1 MKNRGWC
8 VGLIWCLLS
17 PAPGFPNQ
25 TQASLERSVVP
36 GGPGGNRLE
45 VDVELLSGAAEG
57 LRDLRIFESDGGEVP
72 YLLLEQPRGERRWV
86 DGRILPLS
94 RTRSSSG
101 FEVDLGE
108 IVMVDRIRIDGLPA
122 PFLKR
127 LRLEGGGDRSRWT
140 LLHDEATL
148 FDLPDDGLS
157 LLELDFEPG
166 EYRYLRVT
174 WDDRSSAR
182 LPEPGRVEAQ
192 LLPGPQPPP
201 PLVAELGFE
210 KRASEPGRSRY
221 RVDLPAPGLPITGLE
236 LEVGDARVLRRARVA
251 EARLEGSE
259 IRPHGLGE
267 TTLRRVV
274 HDDLV
279 ASQMEIAISYP
290 AEDEL
295 EIEIDDGDNP
305 PLDLKRITARFAPQP
320 WIYFESADGSELTA
334 RYGAPGLRTPR
345 YDLEALRQALGSEML
360 ARNVHVA
367 RFGAGRE
374 LVVTAPAEELA
385 IADAVGGGAK
395 IDLDGFQTRRGVMPG
410 PLGLNAL
417 RLDPAVLAGSGHL
430 GDLRIVDGSAV
441 QVPYILEKLG
451 EPTVVDLDEPAP
463 ITDKGAN
470 QQSVYGL
477 TLPFA
482 TLPAAV
488 VTIETN
494 ARVFERRVR
503 LVREEQ
509 RNPRDPPVV
518 VTLAEQV
525 WRNGDAGRQAP
536 PLSLH
541 VPANAGKDLMLIVD
555 EGDNSPLQIAS
566 PKLYLPTYRLRFIRR
581 SDDDL
586 WLMYG
591 RQELAAPRY
600 DLALLAPRVLGARV
614 PEVGLSDVTEELPIT
629 PGDRVGAFVFWGA
642 LILALVVLLA
652 LVARLLRRGQGDD
665 RGPHR

>member
-1 MKNRGWC
+1 MKNPGLTF
-8 VGLIWCLLS
+8 GLICFLLA
-17 PAPGFPNQ
+17 PAVALGNQ
-25 TQASLERSVVP
+25 TEASIERGVEP
-36 GGPGGNRLE
+36 GGAGGNRLE
-45 VDVELLSGAAEG
+45 VDVELLAGAADG
-57 LRDLRIFESDGGEVP
+57 LRDLRFFSASGIEVP
-72 YLLLEQPRGERRWV
+72 YLLLEQPRGERKWK

-94 RTRSSSG
+94 HTRWSSG

-108 IVMVDRIRIDGLPA
+108 QAMVDRIRIEGLPA

-127 LRLEGGGDRSRWT
+127 VRLEGGGDRSRWT
-140 LLHDEATL
+140 LLQDEATL
-148 FDLPDDGLS
+148 FDLPDESLS

-174 WDDRSSAR
+174 WSDRSSGR
-182 LPEPGRVEAQ
+182 LPLPRRVEAR

-201 PLVAELGFE
+201 PLIADLGFE
-210 KRASEPGRSRY
+210 KRASEPGHSRY
-221 RVDLPAPGLPITGLE
+221 RVVLPAPGLPIVSLE
-236 LEVGDARVLRRARVA
+236 LEVGDSRVLRRARVT
-251 EARLEGSE
+251 EARLVGSE
-259 IRPHGLGE
+259 IRPHELGE

-279 ASQMEIAISYP
+279 ASQMEIAISQP
-290 AEDEL
+290 VEDEL

-305 PLDLKRITARFAPQP
+305 PLELKKITARFAPQP
-320 WIYFESADGSELTA
+320 WIYFESVDGGELTA
-334 RYGAPGLRTPR
+334 RYGAPGLRAPH
-345 YDLEALRQALGSEML
+345 YDLEALRQAFGSEKL
-360 ARNVHVA
+360 ARDVQLA

-374 LVVTAPAEELA
+374 LVVTASPEELA

-395 IDLDGFQTRRGVMPG
+395 IGLDGFQIRRGVEPG

-451 EPTVVDLDEPAP
+451 EPTIVDLDGPAP
-463 ITDKGAN
+463 ITRKGGH

-488 VTIETN
+488 LTIDTT
-494 ARVFERRVR
+494 AGVFERRVR

-518 VTLAEQV
+518 VTLDEQI
-525 WRNGDAGRQAP
+525 WRNLDAGREAP
-536 PLSLH
+536 PLSLR
-541 VPANAGKDLMLIVD
+541 VPARAGSELMLVID

-591 RQELAAPRY
+591 RDGLAAPRY
-600 DLALLAPRVLGARV
+600 DLALLAPRVLGVRV
-614 PEVGLSDVTEELPIT
+614 PEVELSEVTEELPTIT
-629 PGDRVGAFVFWGA
+629 GGRIGTFVFWGA
-642 LILALVVLLA
+642 LVLVLVVLLG
-652 LVARLLRRGQGDD
+652 LVARLLRREPGEG
-665 RGPHR
+665 